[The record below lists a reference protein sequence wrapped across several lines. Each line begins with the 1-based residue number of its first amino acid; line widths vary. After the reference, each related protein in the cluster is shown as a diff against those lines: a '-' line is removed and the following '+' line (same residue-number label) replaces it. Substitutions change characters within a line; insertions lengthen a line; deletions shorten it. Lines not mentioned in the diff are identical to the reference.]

1 MRRSDWL
8 LLLVLGPA
16 AAIEEKADNGSV
28 RRLSAAASSFDI
40 SRGNGASFII
50 SAAAAAAQ
58 SKSKGSMTIAS
69 LSLSLLL
76 QRMITHTDDGGEKK
90 KKKKKRMD
98 IGVVVLL
105 LPYVRYCNRC
115 TLALVQRNS
124 LTQIN

>member
-50 SAAAAAAQ
+50 STVAAAAQ
-58 SKSKGSMTIAS
+58 SKSKGSMAIAS
-69 LSLSLLL
+69 LSLFLSF
-76 QRMITHTDDGGEKK
+76 TPTDDHTHRRWGREKK
-90 KKKKKRMD
+90 EEEETNGHWRRRPPPPLCT
-98 IGVVVLL
+98 VL
-105 LPYVRYCNRC
+105 
-115 TLALVQRNS
+115 
-124 LTQIN
+124 